1 MSPIVQEGRLEV
13 ICGPM
18 FAGKTTELI
27 RRIELARSMGL
38 SVSVQRPARDTR
50 SLHDAIETHGGA
62 RHQAVEVLHA
72 GLVRVNAKA
81 APVVVIDEAHFFG
94 ESLLAPCLELV
105 RDGRRVIVAG
115 IDVEK
120 DKGTWYRE
128 LGQGMGPTLNTAAAM
143 NAYVLADRGTWLSFK
158 NRAGLVI
165 VVEGDQ
171 RLFNQYG
178 IMLVNPAKH
187 AHVKKE
193 LGMAFVDWVT
203 SPEGQ
208 KAIAAYKIG
217 GEQLFFPNAGQA
229 GA

>member
-1 MSPIVQEGRLEV
+1 MSPIMQEGRLEV
-13 ICGPM
+13 VCGPM

-115 IDVEK
+115 IDVDHFGLPFEPFP
-120 DKGTWYRE
+120 G
-128 LGQGMGPTLNTAAAM
+128 LLAAA
-143 NAYVLADRGTWLSFK
+143 NEVLRLQGTCARCGGAST
-158 NRAGLVI
+158 RTQRLVPSTARI
-165 VVEGDQ
+165 VV
-171 RLFNQYG
+171 
-178 IMLVNPAKH
+178 
-187 AHVKKE
+187 
-193 LGMAFVDWVT
+193 
-203 SPEGQ
+203 
-208 KAIAAYKIG
+208 G
-217 GEQLFFPNAGQA
+217 GSESYEPRCEACFEPSGRD
-229 GA
+229 